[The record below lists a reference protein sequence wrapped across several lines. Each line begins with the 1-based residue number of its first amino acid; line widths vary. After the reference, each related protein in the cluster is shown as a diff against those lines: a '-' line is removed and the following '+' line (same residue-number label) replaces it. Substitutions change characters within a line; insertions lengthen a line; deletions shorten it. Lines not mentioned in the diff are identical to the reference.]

1 MSKPKFVSKQ
11 EKKMRK
17 AFRILVATLFV
28 CGALSVGSIVGV
40 MAQTFSF
47 SGDSRL
53 SLNPFTLDNPRLGGS
68 QTNTSQA
75 LDPRTLLASLFA
87 GTRRLDRRI
96 NILILGSDYN
106 YSYGKRVDD
115 KLSGVRSRT
124 DTIMVASLDPTT
136 QEVSILSIP
145 RDTRTL
151 LTGHHYDKI
160 NAAMTYGGVDLVKS
174 TVSDLVGIPIDY
186 YMALKVDGLVN
197 TIDILGGIRIYV
209 EKDMY
214 YVDETAHLG
223 INIHKGWKERMN
235 GEQAHQYIRFRKDE
249 LGDIGR
255 VQRQQKFIRA
265 ALDKLLQPQTL
276 LKLPTLLKHLN
287 ENIETDLPSEV
298 ILQLANFGRSMDRDK
313 VRMVMLPGTFSTISG
328 ISYWEPNLYEL
339 RKVINQMFPDSS
351 FASLPD
357 PNASAGGDEA
367 GAEASNRQYRVAIW
381 NATKDLDTVREVSRR
396 LQEAGYTVVSVRRAP
411 HDTPVTKLIAQN
423 GETKVLSQIQEYLGF
438 KGEFVNA
445 SVGELNTDFTVLIG
459 PDLVKHYKNT
469 LTEEDWK
476 RAASQ
481 RVSNG
486 AIMSDGAR
494 RQQQRYVKPSRA
506 ATRTTTPP
514 SRVAIPA
521 QPPSAVAAGVQNRNL
536 ARDVDEMG
544 LEPTLPQSARAD
556 KLERTQTASTP
567 VPAPAQD
574 TAPNTVDPLFD

>member
-11 EKKMRK
+11 EKKMQK
-17 AFRILVATLFV
+17 AFRILIATLLV

-40 MAQTFSF
+40 MAQTFNF
-47 SGDSRL
+47 SGDTRL
-53 SLNPFTLDNPRLGGS
+53 SMNPFTLDNPRTGGNGANS
-68 QTNTSQA
+68 GQA
-75 LDPRTLLASLFA
+75 LDPMALIQSMFSS
-87 GTRRLDRRI
+87 TRRLDRRL

-115 KLSGVRSRT
+115 KVAGVRSRT
-124 DTIMVASLDPTT
+124 DTIMVASLDPST
-136 QEVSILSIP
+136 QEVNILSIP

-287 ENIETDLPSEV
+287 ENIETDLPSDV
-298 ILQLANFGRSMDRDK
+298 ILQLANFGRSIERDK
-313 VRMVMLPGTFSTISG
+313 VRMVMLPGTFANISG
-328 ISYWEPNLYEL
+328 ISYWEPNPYEL
-339 RKVINQMFPDSS
+339 RKIINQMFPDST
-351 FASLPD
+351 FATLPD
-357 PNASAGGDEA
+357 PNPTENTDGSVPEQ
-367 GAEASNRQYRVAIW
+367 SNRQYRVAIW
-381 NATKDLDTVREVSRR
+381 NATKDLPTVREVSRR

-423 GETKVLSQIQEYLGF
+423 GETKVLSQIQQELGF

-445 SVGELNTDFTVLIG
+445 SVGELSTDFTVLIG
-459 PDLVKHYKNT
+459 PDLVKHYKSV
-469 LTEEDWK
+469 LSEEDWQ
-476 RAASQ
+476 RAAKQ

-486 AIMSDGAR
+486 AIMQDSAR
-494 RQQQRYVKPSRA
+494 RQQQRYVKPSRTA
-506 ATRTTTPP
+506 VRAP
-514 SRVAIPA
+514 SRVQTPS
-521 QPPSAVAAGVQNRNL
+521 QKPSAVATGVQKRNL

-544 LEPTLPQSARAD
+544 IEPTLPKSARAG

-567 VPAPAQD
+567 IPIPVPAQD

>member
-11 EKKMRK
+11 EKKMQK
-17 AFRILVATLFV
+17 ALRILIATLFV

-40 MAQTFSF
+40 MAQTFSA
-47 SGDSRL
+47 SGDTHL
-53 SLNPFTLDNPRLGGS
+53 SLNPFTLDNPRTGS
-68 QTNTSQA
+68 QTTASHS
-75 LDPRTLLASLFA
+75 LDPRTLLTSLFA
-87 GTRRLDRRI
+87 GTRHLDRRI
-96 NILILGSDYN
+96 NILIMGSDYN
-106 YSYGKRVDD
+106 YSYGKRIDD
-115 KLSGVRSRT
+115 KVSGVRSRT

-136 QEVSILSIP
+136 QELSILSIP
-145 RDTRTL
+145 RDTRAL
-151 LTGHHYDKI
+151 LTGYHYDKI

-223 INIHKGWKERMN
+223 INIHKGWKESMN

-351 FASLPD
+351 FATLPD
-357 PNASAGGDEA
+357 PGTSESSDEA
-367 GAEASNRQYRVAIW
+367 GTEASNRKYRVAIW
-381 NATKDLDTVREVSRR
+381 NATKDLPTVREVSRR

-445 SVGELNTDFTVLIG
+445 SVGELSTDFTVLIG
-459 PDLVKHYKNT
+459 PDLVKHYKNV
-469 LTEEDWK
+469 LSEEDWK
-476 RAASQ
+476 RAAQQ

-486 AIMSDGAR
+486 AVMSDNTR

-506 ATRTTTPP
+506 AVRTPP
-514 SRVAIPA
+514 SRVAPPA
-521 QPPSAVAAGVQNRNL
+521 QAPSAVAGVQKRNL
-536 ARDVDEMG
+536 ARDVEEMG
-544 LEPTLPQSARAD
+544 LEPTLPQSARAG

-567 VPAPAQD
+567 IPAPAQD
-574 TAPNTVDPLFD
+574 TAPNSIDPLFD

>member
-1 MSKPKFVSKQ
+1 MSKSKFVSKQ
-11 EKKMRK
+11 EKKMQK

-28 CGALSVGSIVGV
+28 CGALSVGSIIGV
-40 MAQTFSF
+40 MAQTFNF
-47 SGDSRL
+47 SGDHRISM
-53 SLNPFTLDNPRLGGS
+53 NPFTLDNPRSGES
-68 QTNTSQA
+68 KTNTGQA
-75 LDPRTLLASLFA
+75 LDPRTLLASIFS
-87 GTRRLDRRI
+87 GTRRLDRRL

-115 KLSGVRSRT
+115 KTAGVRSRT
-124 DTIMVASLDPTT
+124 DTIMLASLDPST

-223 INIHKGWKERMN
+223 INIHKGWKESMN

-313 VRMVMLPGTFSTISG
+313 VRMVMLPGTFANISG
-328 ISYWEPNLYEL
+328 ISYWEPNPYEL
-339 RKVINQMFPDSS
+339 RKIINQMFPDSS
-351 FASLPD
+351 FATLPD
-357 PNASAGGDEA
+357 HNVSSGSDQS
-367 GAEASNRQYRVAIW
+367 GAETSNRKYRVAIW
-381 NATKDLDTVREVSRR
+381 NATKDLPTVREVSRR

-423 GETKVLSQIQEYLGF
+423 GETKVLSQIRQDLGF
-438 KGEFVNA
+438 DGEYVNA

-459 PDLVKHYKNT
+459 PDLVKHYKNV
-469 LTEEDWK
+469 LSEEDWK
-476 RAASQ
+476 RAAKQ

-486 AIMSDGAR
+486 AIMSESTRR
-494 RQQQRYVKPSRA
+494 RQQQRYVKPSRTA
-506 ATRTTTPP
+506 VRTP
-514 SRVAIPA
+514 SRTVIPA
-521 QPPSAVAAGVQNRNL
+521 EKPSAVAGIQKRNL
-536 ARDVDEMG
+536 ARDVEEMG
-544 LEPTLPQSARAD
+544 LEPVLPKSARAG

-567 VPAPAQD
+567 VPAPAQQD
-574 TAPNTVDPLFD
+574 TAPNAVDPLFD